1 MTAPSLPP
9 PPACVARQ
17 LEAYNRRD
25 LAAFVPCYTD
35 DVVLEDGTAGVF
47 AKGKAQL
54 EERYAALFR
63 DHPENRASV
72 LARSIALPW
81 VFEEE
86 LVERDQVSPD
96 GKRTPTK
103 KRVLVV
109 YKLAGDLIARAIF
122 YRAD

>member
-1 MTAPSLPP
+1 MGELPSPP
-9 PPACVARQ
+9 ECVARQ

-25 LAAFVPCYTD
+25 LAPFAACYTD

-47 AKGKAQL
+47 ARGRAQL
-54 EERYAALFR
+54 VERYGALFR

-72 LARSIALPW
+72 LSRAVALPW

-86 LVERDQVSPD
+86 LVERDKVEPD
-96 GKRTPTK
+96 GRRTPTQ

-122 YRAD
+122 YRAE